1 MPRILLIL
9 CALPLALALAACGG
23 AEESGGYSD
32 ATSTT
37 SAPRQLTI
45 VYTADEGAQ
54 PRTIEVTCDGDATGA
69 DAESERLNAA
79 ICGALETEAGLAALE
94 QPPDGQACTMIFGG
108 PQKAEISGT
117 VDGSPVDTTI
127 TRANGC
133 EIARWEA
140 LFGGSFAAAPSDD
153 VKAAL
158 TVLYTPEEGAGPQKF
173 EVMCGPGSSG
183 GDEVSAQ
190 VCSALST
197 EAGRNAIGPQR
208 TDMMCTEIY
217 GGAGRATITGT
228 LDGEPVDATVTR
240 ANGCEIDRW
249 DTLFGSVF
257 VLAPVG

>member
-23 AEESGGYSD
+23 EEESGSDAD

-69 DAESERLNAA
+69 DAESERINAA

-117 VDGSPVDTTI
+117 VDGSPVETTI

-140 LFGGSFAAAPSDD
+140 LFGGSFTAAPSDD

-173 EVMCGPGSSG
+173 EVTLRPRLVRRRRG
-183 GDEVSAQ
+183 ERA
-190 VCSALST
+190 ALQR
-197 EAGRNAIGPQR
+197 ALDRGRPQR
-208 TDMMCTEIY
+208 
-217 GGAGRATITGT
+217 GRAAAHRHDVHRDLRRAGQGH
-228 LDGEPVDATVTR
+228 DHGDAR
-240 ANGCEIDRW
+240 R
-249 DTLFGSVF
+249 
-257 VLAPVG
+257 